1 MAEYIVRTFLNQG
14 IRQREDGFWSLT
26 DMCRVNTKN
35 LADWL
40 RLKATEQYVEAL
52 KESRYGNSHNA
63 PEPIEIIQG
72 GEPTGQGTWG
82 DRQCAVRLA
91 QWISPQFAIQVDA
104 WVVELMSQGFVSI
117 ANQRPE
123 SPQRQL
129 APQRDL
135 VDYVNAARS
144 IGIDQDPILKSL
156 FSQRMAEQLGGDRSD
171 IPQPIVLTVRAQQL
185 GISQDNIGTGAKL
198 GKYIVKSGFL
208 PQGKSQHGKYEV
220 NVYAASSELDEAI
233 LEFFD
238 HC

>member
-26 DMCRVNTKN
+26 DMCRANGRSLGHWTELKSTKEY
-35 LADWL
+35 LEVL
-40 RLKATEQYVEAL
+40 T
-52 KESRYGNSHNA
+52 ESRYRDHDNG
-63 PEPIEIIQG
+63 PIEIIQG
-72 GEPTGQGTWG
+72 GEPTLQGTWG
-82 DRQCAVRLA
+82 DRQCAIRLA
-91 QWISPQFAIQVDA
+91 QWISPQFAVQVDA

-135 VDYVNAARS
+135 VDYVNAAKS

-185 GISQDNIGTGAKL
+185 GISQADIGTGAKL

-220 NVYAASSELDEAI
+220 NVYAASPELDDAI